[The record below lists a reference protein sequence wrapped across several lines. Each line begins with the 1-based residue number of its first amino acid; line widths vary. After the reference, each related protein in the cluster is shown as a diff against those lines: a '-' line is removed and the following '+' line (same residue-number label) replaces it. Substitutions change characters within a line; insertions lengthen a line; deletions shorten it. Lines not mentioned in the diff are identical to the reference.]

1 MEMIQNNGKQQ
12 IGYVWSMDV
21 ASELDMGKKRIANV
35 EMSNL
40 DLDI

>member
-1 MEMIQNNGKQQ
+1 
-12 IGYVWSMDV
+12 MDV